1 MTQESD
7 MARFFVRIAAVAL
20 AVAPLM
26 VSGCTASKP
35 SRFYV
40 LTPLEA
46 SKEAAGAKGPAV
58 GVGPVVIP
66 QYLDRPEIVTRS
78 SDNRLELAE
87 FDQWGGRIGDNITR
101 ALAENLSGLLKTD
114 KVSIYPWTDS
124 SALTDQI
131 SVDITQ
137 FERDQSGAVTLSAFW
152 SIADAQ
158 SGKLLLNGRSNIQKA
173 VAPAAS
179 GATSAYDPIVAAM
192 SEALASLS
200 QEIAAA
206 IKKLPAS

>member
-1 MTQESD
+1 MPRSLGW
-7 MARFFVRIAAVAL
+7 MAAIALIAG
-20 AVAPLM
+20 PLLL
-26 VSGCTASKP
+26 SGCSESKP
-35 SRFYV
+35 SRFFV
-40 LTPLEA
+40 LTPL
-46 SKEAAGAKGPAV
+46 AATTDTGGRGPAL

-78 SDNRLELAE
+78 SDNQLQLAE

-101 ALAENLSGLLKTD
+101 ALAENLSGILKTD
-114 KVSIYPWTDS
+114 RVSIYPWTDS

-137 FERDQSGAVTLSAFW
+137 FERDPSGAVTLTAFW
-152 SIADAQ
+152 NIADAQ
-158 SGKLLLNGRSNIQKA
+158 SGKILVNGRSNIQKPVGATAAGADAYGA
-173 VAPAAS
+173 VA
-179 GATSAYDPIVAAM
+179 AAM

-206 IKKLPAS
+206 ISKLPPG

>member
-1 MTQESD
+1 MPRSFGW
-7 MARFFVRIAAVAL
+7 MAAIALIAA
-20 AVAPLM
+20 PLLL
-26 VSGCTASKP
+26 SGCSESKP
-35 SRFYV
+35 SRFFV
-40 LTPLEA
+40 LTPL
-46 SKEAAGAKGPAV
+46 AATTDTGGRGPAL

-78 SDNRLELAE
+78 SDNQLQLAE

-101 ALAENLSGLLKTD
+101 ALAENLSGILKTD
-114 KVSIYPWTDS
+114 RVSIFPWTDS

-137 FERDQSGAVTLSAFW
+137 FERDPSGAVTLTAFW
-152 SIADAQ
+152 NIADAQ
-158 SGKLLLNGRSNIQKA
+158 SGKILVNGRSNIQKP
-173 VAPAAS
+173 V
-179 GATSAYDPIVAAM
+179 GATSAGADAYAAIAAAM

-206 IKKLPAS
+206 ISKLPPG

>member
-1 MTQESD
+1 
-7 MARFFVRIAAVAL
+7 
-20 AVAPLM
+20 
-26 VSGCTASKP
+26 
-35 SRFYV
+35 
-40 LTPLEA
+40 
-46 SKEAAGAKGPAV
+46 
-58 GVGPVVIP
+58 VVIP

-124 SALTDQI
+124 GALTAQI

-152 SIADAQ
+152 TIADAQ
-158 SGKLLLNGRSNIQKA
+158 SGKVLLNGRSNIQKT
-173 VAPAAS
+173 VASVTSDTA
-179 GATSAYDPIVAAM
+179 SAYDPIVAAM

-206 IKKLPAS
+206 IKNLPAG

>member
-1 MTQESD
+1 MPRSFGW
-7 MARFFVRIAAVAL
+7 MAAIALIAA
-20 AVAPLM
+20 PLLL
-26 VSGCTASKP
+26 SGCSESKP
-35 SRFYV
+35 SRFFV
-40 LTPLEA
+40 LTPL
-46 SKEAAGAKGPAV
+46 AATTDTGGRGPAL

-78 SDNRLELAE
+78 SDNQLQLAE

-101 ALAENLSGLLKTD
+101 ALAENLSGILKTD
-114 KVSIYPWTDS
+114 RVSIYPWTDS

-137 FERDQSGAVTLSAFW
+137 FERDPSGAVTLTAFW
-152 SIADAQ
+152 NISDAQ
-158 SGKLLLNGRSNIQKA
+158 SGKILVNGRSNIQKP
-173 VAPAAS
+173 V
-179 GATSAYDPIVAAM
+179 GATSAGADAYGAIAAAM

-206 IKKLPAS
+206 ISKLPPA